1 MAKHAKQDG
10 PAQHGGSTRPSVA
23 AKAHPTKRKVS
34 RQKHEKSKP
43 VEQGFAE
50 QRTAGQRPVA
60 QASAEP
66 KKKRS
71 RVPLVVLAVVLVAAL
86 VGGGAYAYTYYKSI
100 SDNLHEGVT
109 QDLEAALVKTDMANE
124 PFYMLLMGTDGS
136 TERDDDEDFGGSY
149 RSDSMILTRVDP
161 VKKKVTLLSVHRDTL
176 VNLGDHTDKI
186 NTAYT
191 EGGPALAVRAVSKLA
206 GVNISH
212 YAEVNFDA
220 FRELVDALGGVEVDV
235 PVDLKDPD
243 SSYVIK
249 AGPQVL
255 NGSDALIM
263 CRVRADFADV
273 STDPDLIRA
282 ANQRIVLSAIAKQVL
297 ASDVA
302 TIANTVR
309 VGSEYITTDLNLND
323 IIGLAQLLK
332 GLDPDTDIYTAMIPT
347 TSEMIDG
354 GWYEHVNEAEMKEM
368 VRRMDAGYPPTEDG
382 LVDGATGIPL
392 ATAGNGVVNGGIK
405 QCTITVANGTSR
417 DNLGEKAAKQLNDAG
432 YVNTSVETARDTFDY
447 PETLVI
453 YDNAVSAKQAQLI
466 VDALGQGKAMQND
479 GEYLFE
485 NDFLLVI
492 GDDWKDQ

>member
-1 MAKHAKQDG
+1 MTRSHFGSIQYIRPGRYRIWWTSNGKRRSAYVDG
-10 PAQHGGSTRPSVA
+10 DRDAPVGQLLER
-23 AKAHPTKRKVS
+23 
-34 RQKHEKSKP
+34 HE
-43 VEQGFAE
+43 
-50 QRTAGQRPVA
+50 
-60 QASAEP
+60 
-66 KKKRS
+66 
-71 RVPLVVLAVVLVAAL
+71 L
-86 VGGGAYAYTYYKSI
+86 
-100 SDNLHEGVT
+100 
-109 QDLEAALVKTDMANE
+109 
-124 PFYMLLMGTDGS
+124 
-136 TERDDDEDFGGSY
+136 
-149 RSDSMILTRVDP
+149 
-161 VKKKVTLLSVHRDTL
+161 
-176 VNLGDHTDKI
+176 
-186 NTAYT
+186 
-191 EGGPALAVRAVSKLA
+191 PALERR
-206 GVNISH
+206 GV
-212 YAEVNFDA
+212 DG
-220 FRELVDALGGVEVDV
+220 ELEVDV

-417 DNLGEKAAKQLNDAG
+417 DNLGEKVAKQLNDAG